1 MKHQGRI
8 MHVYEHIYIYIYI
21 IYIYISESK
30 PILDKIT
37 SDIIR
42 WIWVYMGQ
50 FIESPIFLL
59 SKCYLLGDF
68 WDRISTRAW
77 EVKPSFSSRPRV
89 QRAGSRLGSRLEA
102 SHECRESKMSKFEI
116 GKFGP
121 KKMEES
127 KFGVPTAQMSSF
139 QLWGQLGFQ
148 LRGKRIIS
156 TKTIK
161 TSEGALH
168 LKICQ
173 PAVQPSP
180 SLPGTNRRPACV
192 KLRKLHRRSHNL
204 LT

>member
-1 MKHQGRI
+1 MLPVGRFLGSDFDPRLGGETLI
-8 MHVYEHIYIYIYI
+8 QQQAAS
-21 IYIYISESK
+21 SESGFQAGQS
-30 PILDKIT
+30 PGSESRVSRVEDVEVRDWKI
-37 SDIIR
+37 R
-42 WIWVYMGQ
+42 
-50 FIESPIFLL
+50 
-59 SKCYLLGDF
+59 
-68 WDRISTRAW
+68 
-77 EVKPSFSSRPRV
+77 
-89 QRAGSRLGSRLEA
+89 
-102 SHECRESKMSKFEI
+102 
-116 GKFGP
+116 P

-173 PAVQPSP
+173 PAVQPFP

>member
-1 MKHQGRI
+1 
-8 MHVYEHIYIYIYI
+8 
-21 IYIYISESK
+21 
-30 PILDKIT
+30 
-37 SDIIR
+37 
-42 WIWVYMGQ
+42 MGQ

-59 SKCYLLGDF
+59 SKCC
-68 WDRISTRAW
+68 WEISGIGFRPPGRWNPHSAAGRELRERVPGWAVAW
-77 EVKPSFSSRPRV
+77 KSRVSRVEDVEVRY
-89 QRAGSRLGSRLEA
+89 
-102 SHECRESKMSKFEI
+102 
-116 GKFGP
+116 GKIRP